1 MRLRKTIVIV
11 GGGFSGAL
19 TAYHLLRCK
28 TRARIVLVD
37 PSSDLGLG
45 LAYSTPSRQHL
56 LNVPAGK
63 ISALPDQP
71 DHLLRW
77 LRENDDAQV
86 SEADFI
92 PRAVFGRYLQSILE
106 PMLPLLEHHRNTVLG
121 CILQEK
127 QAVVHLADGT
137 EILADAVVLATG
149 NFNPASLGGVEEK
162 AIAAGVY
169 CHSAWKNETYAGLS
183 PEAPV
188 ALIGSGLTA
197 VDVLLRLR
205 ELGHR
210 GPVTAISRHGVFP
223 HRHASYQPLEGP
235 VIRNTPKRARE
246 LLVMMHQAIRSG
258 ADWRAVVDSLRPR
271 TNELWL
277 ALPFAE
283 QQRFRRHLQRRW
295 EVVRH
300 RMAPT
305 IADRIDAELEAG
317 TLLQRRGRLHAVLV
331 AQEGARVQLRD
342 SEGELQEI
350 AAARVINC
358 TGPDMNYARVDS
370 PLLKSL
376 LEQGQAVAGP
386 HGYGLWANKTGALRQ
401 RHGGFS
407 PVLFCVGPPRQ
418 GTLLE
423 SIAVPELRQQAV
435 ELATKL
441 AKRFSIRS
449 QETERSVD
457 AVDPPS
463 VSVGEVRGSYELAS

>member
-11 GGGFSGAL
+11 GGGLSGTL

-28 TRARIVLVD
+28 AQARVVLVD
-37 PSSDLGLG
+37 PSVDLGLG
-45 LAYSTPSRQHL
+45 LAYSTPSHQHL

-77 LRENDDAQV
+77 LREKEGVLA
-86 SEADFI
+86 SETDFI
-92 PRAVFGRYLQSILE
+92 PRAVFGRYIRSILE
-106 PMLPLLEHHRNTVLG
+106 PLLPLLEHHQTTVLD
-121 CILQEK
+121 CTVHNK

-149 NFNPASLGGVEEK
+149 NFNPAPFGGVEEQ

-188 ALIGSGLTA
+188 TLIGSGLTA

-235 VIRNTPKRARE
+235 VIRDTPKRARE
-246 LLVMMHQAIRSG
+246 LLASLHRAIRSG

-277 ALPFAE
+277 ALSIAE

-305 IADRIDAELEAG
+305 IADRIDAELRAG
-317 TLLQRRGRLHAVLV
+317 TLLQRRGHLHAVLV
-331 AQEGARVQLRD
+331 AQEGARVLLRD
-342 SEGELQEI
+342 SEGDLQEI

-370 PLLKSL
+370 PLLHSL
-376 LEQGQAVAGP
+376 FEQGQAVAGP
-386 HGYGLWANKTGALRQ
+386 HGYGLWANETGALRQ
-401 RHGGFS
+401 CTGGFS

-435 ELATKL
+435 ELATIL
-441 AKRFSIRS
+441 AERFSIRP
-449 QETERSVD
+449 QTEAGIEAREQ
-457 AVDPPS
+457 PP
-463 VSVGEVRGSYELAS
+463 VSVGEVRGNYELAS